1 VVPTAIA
8 EIAIDTDPC
17 AWWDSS
23 MTTTHHQQQSDTAPI
38 SVDLDSPL
46 DMIDL
51 ALTDNIARSHEIQRR
66 VRLLKSQLA
75 NGTSLEDLV
84 NAEESPRTV
93 ELISANLAIL
103 EGVGSDFRLSLAQA
117 LRREGLTI
125 EAVAALFGVTR
136 QRISALLRQGSS

>member
-1 VVPTAIA
+1 MAIA
-8 EIAIDTDPC
+8 EIAIDTSDS
-17 AWWDSS
+17 AWSDSS
-23 MTTTHHQQQSDTAPI
+23 MTTTKREQNSDNAPNC
-38 SVDLDSPL
+38 VDLDSTL

-51 ALTDNIARSHEIQRR
+51 ALADNVARSREIQRR
-66 VRLLKSQLA
+66 VRLLKSQLGK
-75 NGTSLEDLV
+75 GTSLEDLV

-125 EAVAALFGVTR
+125 EAVAGLFGVTR